1 MNFPS
6 LTVKNASGA
15 GILSAERWGA
25 GSGGEPRWAPIYL
38 MSPWSLVPQFVV
50 AAPIFSYHINNETLG
65 TRYLTEK
72 LSTAGSRDETLTPLS
87 VSLIFSPAVTATGRG
102 RQIMSQGESASETV
116 TAGGRS
122 IPPGWREALGLCRRP
137 GLPVRAP
144 VCTPGSARPPAR
156 ASCLRC
162 GICPLHSQ
170 QGPTPSGRVFQL
182 SEGLMS
188 CGTTSQFLPP
198 RPGSCP
204 HFFSCSMLLLS
215 HTI

>member
-6 LTVKNASGA
+6 LTVKNASRA

-38 MSPWSLVPQFVV
+38 MSPWSLTPQFVV

-102 RQIMSQGESASETV
+102 RQIMSRGRVRVRWSQPEADRFRL
-116 TAGGRS
+116 AGGKRWAFA
-122 IPPGWREALGLCRRP
+122 G
-137 GLPVRAP
+137 AP
-144 VCTPGSARPPAR
+144 D
-156 ASCLRC
+156 
-162 GICPLHSQ
+162 CPLELLCARRGQ
-170 QGPTPSGRVFQL
+170 RVPLLGPRVFAAVSVLCILSRAQL
-182 SEGLMS
+182 HQDE
-188 CGTTSQFLPP
+188 
-198 RPGSCP
+198 
-204 HFFSCSMLLLS
+204 FSN
-215 HTI
+215 